1 VVDTSRVKRETLS
14 LCISC
19 CQEVGDPPRLN
30 RLPNGLP
37 CPSCRDR
44 ILASL
49 PAPLPGP
56 GSERYPRQAAVE
68 EDVEEPAGTQAGNLF
83 LLNFVDPDEPA

>member
-1 VVDTSRVKRETLS
+1 MNQKPLS
-14 LCISC
+14 LCITCSH
-19 CQEVGDPPRLN
+19 EVGEPPQLN

-44 ILASL
+44 ILAFL

-56 GSERYPRQAAVE
+56 GSAEFVSEVE
-68 EDVEEPAGTQAGNLF
+68 LAHEPAAGAGQLYA
-83 LLNFVDPDEPA
+83 VDFSDHDEPA